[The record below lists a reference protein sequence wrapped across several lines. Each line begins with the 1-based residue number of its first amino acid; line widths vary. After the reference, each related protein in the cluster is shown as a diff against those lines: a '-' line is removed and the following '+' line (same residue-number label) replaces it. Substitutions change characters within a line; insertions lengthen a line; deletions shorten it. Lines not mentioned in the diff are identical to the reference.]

1 MTVIHTAKRS
11 PVAKML
17 AVVVLFAGA
26 LLLQT
31 PAVQA
36 QATGVDKPVAGATPG
51 GTDSGSLSDAEIW
64 RQIRSG
70 VSGTVAGQDKSG
82 GMMIQSAGQ
91 DWRLMR
97 NGPLPMYSAWA
108 ILGILLLLAVFFALR
123 GRIRISSGASGHTIK
138 RFSLIERTGH
148 WLLASSFIIL
158 ALTGLNLL
166 FGRRLLIPLI
176 GKDAFASI
184 TIYGKFVHNYVAFAF
199 MLGLVMIAVMWVVHN
214 IPNRHDLMWFLRGGG
229 IIGDGH
235 PPSRKFNAG
244 QKIIFWVVILCGV
257 SISISGWALMN
268 PFTTT
273 MFAGT
278 FEIMNGLFGTTY
290 STELTLIQEQQYQSL
305 WHTIMAVFMVVV
317 VLAHIYIGSI
327 GMEGALAA
335 MTSGDV
341 DINWARDHHSIW
353 VEEEEAKDRA
363 ALQESGG
370 AAQPAE

>member
-1 MTVIHTAKRS
+1 MTATLTANRS
-11 PVAKML
+11 SVAMML
-17 AVVVLFAGA
+17 TVVLLFAGA
-26 LLLQT
+26 LLLQI
-31 PAVQA
+31 PSAQA
-36 QATGVDKPVAGATPG
+36 QASGPDKPVAGATPG
-51 GTDSGSLSDAEIW
+51 GTDIGSSSDSEIW

-70 VSGTVAGQDKSG
+70 SPGTVAGRDLSG

-108 ILGILLLLAVFFALR
+108 ILGILLLLSVFFALR
-123 GRIRISSGASGHTIK
+123 GRIRISKGASGYTIK

-166 FGRRLLIPLI
+166 FGRHLLIPLI
-176 GKDAFASI
+176 GKDTFASL
-184 TIYGKFVHNYVAFAF
+184 TSYGKLFHNYVAFAF
-199 MLGLVMIAVMWVVHN
+199 MLGLVMIAVMWIVHN
-214 IPNRHDLMWFLRGGG
+214 VPNRHDIMWFLRGGG
-229 IIGDGH
+229 IIGNGH
-235 PPSRKFNAG
+235 PPSKKFNAG
-244 QKIIFWVVILCGV
+244 QKIIFWVVILCGI

-278 FEIMNGLFGTTY
+278 FETINGLFGTEY
-290 STELTLIQEQQYQSL
+290 PTELTLIQEQQYQSL
-305 WHTIMAVFMVVV
+305 WHTIMAVFMIVVI
-317 VLAHIYIGSI
+317 LAHIYIGSI

-335 MTSGDV
+335 MTTGDV

-353 VEEEEAKDRA
+353 VEEEEAKDQA
-363 ALQESGG
+363 ALQGSSS
-370 AAQPAE
+370 ATQPAE